1 MTALRRC
8 GADGFTRLL
17 AAAVVGCGL
26 LALGSPLREGVAKDL
41 LLQDHPLVGS
51 LWQTDGSSRVG
62 EDALIAAALKSDWV
76 LLGESHDNPDHH
88 RLQARIVA
96 ELGARGR
103 RPALVWEMAGPAQAE
118 ALAAARLDAVA
129 DLGAALNWEERG
141 WYAWSI
147 YQPIAEAALTH
158 GMKMHPGNPS
168 PETTQAIAHGEALPQ
183 PQRARLDWERDYDG
197 EQRSDLMALLA
208 ASHCNALPESDLEAM
223 ADVQRLRD
231 SWMAASLREADAG
244 SGAILIAGAQ
254 HVRKDRGVPWRLGE
268 AALSLALVEV
278 EEGKLSA
285 ADYTAFDPRLFD
297 FVWFTAK
304 VEQEDHCAR
313 FFQKSDG

>member
-1 MTALRRC
+1 MRLS
-8 GADGFTRLL
+8 GLDGFTRLI
-17 AAAVVGCGL
+17 AVAVVGGGL
-26 LALGSPLREGVAKDL
+26 LAVEASVTESAASEL
-41 LLQDHPLVGS
+41 LFQDHPLVGS
-51 LWQTDGSSRVG
+51 LWQTDGSRRVG
-62 EDALIAAALKSDWV
+62 EDALIAAALESDWI

-88 RLQARIVA
+88 RLQARVVA
-96 ELGARGR
+96 EIGARGR

-118 ALAAARLDAVA
+118 ALAAARPDTVA
-129 DLGAALNWEERG
+129 GLGAALNWEERG
-141 WYAWSI
+141 WYAWSL

-168 PETTQAIAHGEALPQ
+168 PETTQAVARGEALPQ
-183 PQRARLDWERDYDG
+183 AQQRRLDWERDYDD
-197 EQRSDLMALLA
+197 EQRVELMALLG
-208 ASHCNALPESDLEAM
+208 ASHCNALPEPALEAM

-254 HVRKDRGVPWRLGE
+254 HVREDRGVPWRLGE
-268 AALSLALVEV
+268 ATLSLALVEV
-278 EEGKLSA
+278 EEEKLSA
-285 ADYTAFDPRLFD
+285 EDYAAFDPRLFD

-313 FFQKSDG
+313 FFKKSDG